1 MAATFSQTLR
11 ALQSDRPRVSLV
23 SVGLAVG
30 VLAAWSYWS
39 TRVPLTLYAVT
50 EDARVEV
57 EQRSYAVDTPV
68 AGRIARADLVLGREV
83 HQGDVLVELDAELER
98 REVDALRAR
107 IAAIEPQLAAGTRE
121 ISAQQQALSDQER
134 ATLAALD
141 QTHARLDEAQ
151 IALAQARD
159 EARRG
164 AQLLDAGSIP
174 ELQALRLTSEADQKN
189 AAARATELDLETIKR
204 EQATRGSQGIARVED
219 LRRSLA
225 LLEGERL
232 TALAD
237 IKVLEE
243 RIDKDSI
250 RSPISGH
257 IGELAPINAGAWVQQ
272 GARLFSV
279 VPEGELKAVADY
291 MPEDALGRVRPGQ
304 AARLRLTGFPWMQF
318 GTVPATVT
326 RVGSEVRDG
335 KVRVELAVRVPE
347 GSPIPMQHGL
357 PATCEIDVERVTPLN
372 LVMRSVGSTLG
383 RPTKREAGP

>member
-1 MAATFSQTLR
+1 MS
-11 ALQSDRPRVSLV
+11 VV
-23 SVGLAVG
+23 SVLLAG
-30 VLAAWSYWS
+30 GILSAWSYWFL
-39 TRVPLTLYAVT
+39 RVPLTLYAVT

-57 EQRSYAVDTPV
+57 EQRSYAVDAPV
-68 AGRIARADLVLGREV
+68 AGRIARADLVLGRLV
-83 HQGDVLVELDAELER
+83 HEGDVLVELDAELER
-98 REVDALRAR
+98 RQVEALRSH

-121 ISAQQQALSDQER
+121 ISAQQQAMSDQER

-141 QTHARLDEAQ
+141 QTHARVDEAQ
-151 IALAQARD
+151 IALAQAKD

-189 AAARATELDLETIKR
+189 ASARATELDLETIKR
-204 EQATRGSQGIARVED
+204 DQATRGSQGIARVED
-219 LRRSLA
+219 LRRNLA

-237 IKVLEE
+237 IHVLEE

-257 IGELAPINAGAWVQQ
+257 IGESAPINVGAFVQP
-272 GARLFSV
+272 GTRLLSV
-279 VPEGELKAVADY
+279 VPEGGLKAVADY
-291 MPEDALGRVRPGQ
+291 LPADVLGRVQPGQ

-335 KVRVELAVRVPE
+335 KVRVELSVQVPAD
-347 GSPIPMQHGL
+347 SPIPMQHGL
-357 PATCEIDVERVTPLN
+357 PATCEIDVEQVTPLH
-372 LVMRSVGSTLG
+372 LVLRSVGSTLG
-383 RPTKREAGP
+383 RPTKREASP